1 MNQDRKSRQIL
12 RGIKCMFYAQTKET
26 VGEIRRFLYFG
37 QQTKSSFFCG
47 RIRERVAKEQRMR
60 YNREEKDAKGERIW

>member
-1 MNQDRKSRQIL
+1 
-12 RGIKCMFYAQTKET
+12 MFYAQTKKT

-47 RIRERVAKEQRMR
+47 RIRERVAKEQKMR